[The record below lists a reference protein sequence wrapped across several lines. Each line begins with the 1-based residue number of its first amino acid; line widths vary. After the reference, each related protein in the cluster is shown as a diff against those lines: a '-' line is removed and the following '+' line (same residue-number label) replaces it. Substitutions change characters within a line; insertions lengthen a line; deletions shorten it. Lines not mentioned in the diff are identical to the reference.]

1 MIILYLM
8 LGILQGLTEF
18 LPVSSS
24 GHIVLFGLIFDV
36 HTDILLLS
44 IVVHLGTLISVFVC
58 MRKQIWELLKK
69 PLDKK
74 MINLVLATIPTI
86 LIVFLLKDYVDIMF
100 SGKFLV
106 IGFFATAIL
115 LAVADMM
122 PIRKN
127 AVKLPT
133 AIIMG
138 ITQGLAILPGL
149 SRSGTTMTTGILCG
163 ADKEKA
169 TEFSFLMSIPIIL
182 GSALYECKEIST
194 NIINLPIIPLLVAFL
209 GAFLSGILS
218 IKIMLKI
225 IKNNKLI
232 YFSYYLIALCICIVA
247 FL

>member
-1 MIILYLM
+1 M

-36 HTDILLLS
+36 QTDILLLS

-74 MINLVLATIPTI
+74 MIYLVLATIPTI
-86 LIVFLLKDYVDIMF
+86 LIVLLLKDYVDIMF

-149 SRSGTTMTTGILCG
+149 SRSGTTITTGILCG

-182 GSALYECKEIST
+182 GSALYECREIST

>member
-36 HTDILLLS
+36 QTDILLLS

-86 LIVFLLKDYVDIMF
+86 LIVLLLKDYVDIMF

-133 AIIMG
+133 TIIMG

-149 SRSGTTMTTGILCG
+149 SRSGTTITTGILCG

-182 GSALYECKEIST
+182 GSALYECREIST

>member
-24 GHIVLFGLIFDV
+24 GHIVLFGIIFDIQ
-36 HTDILLLS
+36 TDILLLS

-58 MRKQIWELLKK
+58 MRKQIWALIKR
-69 PLDKK
+69 PLNKK
-74 MINLVLATIPTI
+74 MINLVLATIPTV
-86 LIVFLLKDYVDIMF
+86 LIVFLLKDYIDAMF
-100 SGKFLV
+100 SGRFLV

-115 LAVADMM
+115 LAIADLI
-122 PIRKN
+122 PVRKN
-127 AVKLPT
+127 EIKLPT

-138 ITQGLAILPGL
+138 VTQGLAILPGL
-149 SRSGTTMTTGILCG
+149 SRSGTTITTGILCG
-163 ADKEKA
+163 AEKEKA

-182 GSALYECKEIST
+182 GSALYECGEISA
-194 NIINLPIIPLLVAFL
+194 NMVDLPILPLVVAFL

-225 IKNNKLI
+225 IKSNKLI
-232 YFSYYLIALCICIVA
+232 YFSYYLIALCICIIL